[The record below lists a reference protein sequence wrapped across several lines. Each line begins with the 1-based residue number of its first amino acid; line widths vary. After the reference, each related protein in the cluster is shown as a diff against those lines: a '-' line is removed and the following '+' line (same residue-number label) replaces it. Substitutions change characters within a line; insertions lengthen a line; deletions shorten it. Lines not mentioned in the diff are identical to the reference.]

1 MMFMSGS
8 PLGKVPVCDIRH
20 PNASST
26 LCRATLKDV
35 KGLGELERSIMDI
48 LWAEDGA
55 LTAREVGR
63 LIADRDLAPTTVMT
77 VLDRLT
83 RKGFLH
89 RTRDGRAWRYQPAES
104 RDAYIAELML
114 EALGMTGDRSAAL
127 TRFAQAV
134 SGPEADIL
142 RRALTELE
150 EE

>member
-1 MMFMSGS
+1 M
-8 PLGKVPVCDIRH
+8 
-20 PNASST
+20 SST
-26 LCRATLKDV
+26 LCRATLKGV

-48 LWAEDGA
+48 LWAESTP
-55 LTAREVGR
+55 LTAREVGK

-83 RKGFLH
+83 RKGFLQ

-104 RDAYIAELML
+104 RDAYVAELML
-114 EALGMTGDRSAAL
+114 EALDLTGDRSAAL

-134 SGPEADIL
+134 SGLEAEIL
-142 RRALTELE
+142 RKALTELE

>member
-1 MMFMSGS
+1 MTPCD
-8 PLGKVPVCDIRH
+8 PLDPF
-20 PNASST
+20 ASST

-48 LWAEDGA
+48 LWAESNA

-83 RKGFLH
+83 RKGFLE

-114 EALGMTGDRSAAL
+114 EALDLTGDRSAAL

-134 SGPEADIL
+134 SGTEAEIL

>member
-1 MMFMSGS
+1 
-8 PLGKVPVCDIRH
+8 
-20 PNASST
+20 
-26 LCRATLKDV
+26 V

-48 LWAEDGA
+48 LWAESNA

-83 RKGFLH
+83 RKGFLE

-114 EALGMTGDRSAAL
+114 EALDLTGDRSAAL

-134 SGPEADIL
+134 SGTEAEIL

>member
-1 MMFMSGS
+1 
-8 PLGKVPVCDIRH
+8 
-20 PNASST
+20 
-26 LCRATLKDV
+26 
-35 KGLGELERSIMDI
+35 MDI
-48 LWAEDGA
+48 IWAGSSP

-83 RKGFLH
+83 RKGFLQ
-89 RTRDGRAWRYQPAES
+89 RTRDGRAWRYEQAAS

-114 EALGMTGDRSAAL
+114 EALDLTGDRSAAL

-134 SGPEADIL
+134 SGSEAEIL

-150 EE
+150 LEEE

>member
-1 MMFMSGS
+1 
-8 PLGKVPVCDIRH
+8 
-20 PNASST
+20 
-26 LCRATLKDV
+26 V

-48 LWAEDGA
+48 LWAESGA
-55 LTAREVGR
+55 LTAREVGK

-83 RKGFLH
+83 RKGFLQ

-114 EALGMTGDRSAAL
+114 EALDLTGDRSAAL

-134 SGPEADIL
+134 SGPEAETL

-150 EE
+150 DE

>member
-1 MMFMSGS
+1 M
-8 PLGKVPVCDIRH
+8 
-20 PNASST
+20 
-26 LCRATLKDV
+26 

-48 LWAEDGA
+48 LWAQSTA

-89 RTRDGRAWRYQPAES
+89 RTRDGRAWRYAPAAT
-104 RDAYIAELML
+104 RDAYVAELML
-114 EALGMTGDRSAAL
+114 EALDMTGDRSAAL

-134 SGPEADIL
+134 SGPEAEIL

-150 EE
+150 DE

>member
-1 MMFMSGS
+1 M
-8 PLGKVPVCDIRH
+8 R
-20 PNASST
+20 
-26 LCRATLKDV
+26 V

-48 LWAEDGA
+48 IWAESSA

-83 RKGFLH
+83 RKGFLE
-89 RTRDGRAWRYQPAES
+89 RTRDGRAWRYEPAAS

-114 EALGMTGDRSAAL
+114 EALDLTGDRSAAL

-134 SGPEADIL
+134 SGSEAEIL

>member
-1 MMFMSGS
+1 M
-8 PLGKVPVCDIRH
+8 
-20 PNASST
+20 
-26 LCRATLKDV
+26 

-48 LWAEDGA
+48 LWAQNTP

-63 LIADRDLAPTTVMT
+63 LIEERDLAPTTVMT

-83 RKGFLH
+83 RKGFLD

-104 RDAYIAELML
+104 RDNYVAELML
-114 EALGMTGDRSAAL
+114 EALDMTGDRSAAL

-134 SGPEADIL
+134 SGPEAEIL
-142 RRALTELE
+142 LRALSELE

>member
-1 MMFMSGS
+1 ME
-8 PLGKVPVCDIRH
+8 R
-20 PNASST
+20 
-26 LCRATLKDV
+26 V

-48 LWAEDGA
+48 LWAQSTA

-89 RTRDGRAWRYQPAES
+89 RTRDGRAWRYAPAAT
-104 RDAYIAELML
+104 RDAYVAELML
-114 EALGMTGDRSAAL
+114 EALDMTGDRSAAL
-127 TRFAQAV
+127 TRFAQGV
-134 SGPEADIL
+134 SGPEAEIL

-150 EE
+150 DE

>member
-1 MMFMSGS
+1 M
-8 PLGKVPVCDIRH
+8 
-20 PNASST
+20 
-26 LCRATLKDV
+26 

-48 LWAEDGA
+48 IWAQPTA
-55 LTAREVGR
+55 VTAREVGR

-89 RTRDGRAWRYQPAES
+89 RTRDGRAWRYEPAES

-114 EALGMTGDRSAAL
+114 EALDLTGDRSAAL

-134 SGPEADIL
+134 SGNEAEIL

-150 EE
+150 DE